1 MCKSV
6 RSLLLKSLT
15 TTAIILW
22 VGVAHAQQLSDK
34 QKDSLLNNVVTVP
47 GTDISIIPPAY
58 FKPYVNDGKFGFI
71 HEGAASSITI
81 QEMKGTPF
89 ALVTQGLTKEYFES
103 QGITYIT
110 KEDIKTKNNKDG
122 TLFLVGFKVKTKDGK
137 QDVEYERI
145 MYFTG
150 TYNRTIWVNANYPK
164 VARDVLF
171 NVLKTSVLTI
181 QYGE

>member
-1 MCKSV
+1 MHKPLPV
-6 RSLLLKSLT
+6 PLIKT
-15 TTAIILW
+15 VAILIL
-22 VGVAHAQQLSDK
+22 VCCGSFVFSQQLTDK
-34 QKDSLLNNVVTVP
+34 QKDSLLNNIVTVP

-89 ALVTQGLTKEYFES
+89 ALVTQGLTSAYFDE
-103 QGITYIT
+103 QGIKLIT
-110 KEDIKTKNNKDG
+110 KEDIKTKSNKDG
-122 TLFLVGFKVKTKDGK
+122 TLFLVEFKVKSKDGK
-137 QDVEYERI
+137 QEVEYERI

-164 VARDVLF
+164 VARNVLF
-171 NVLKTSVLTI
+171 NVLKTSVLSV